1 MKTVNRYIFSGVV
14 AVALLGQMGCK
25 KSFLEIEPKAKLV
38 AKNTNDYDLLL
49 NNLDLLN
56 TNTDAQV
63 PMGDEVAAINPY
75 FSGSSLRTQRLF
87 RWDDVVYEP
96 TENNSEMT
104 VPMTQIYLYNKVINE
119 VPAAVGGTE
128 EKKKSLIAEAR
139 AGRAWCYFMLINY
152 FGKQYN
158 DATSAADE
166 GYPIITE
173 ADVTQTA
180 FKRASVKEVY
190 DFIVEDLKAAIPDL
204 PQRIT
209 WRLRMSK
216 MAAEGLLGKVYV
228 FMRKYDEAL
237 PLLNSSINGISNSD
251 IPVGFYDYNVT
262 FGTGGSFLPI
272 SLFGPTAPT
281 APNHQE
287 VLFAKNFSNS
297 WTLVGNEIIISQ
309 STKDKYDAADLRLNL
324 FSNLPYGGTAY
335 AVPGGMRRVGAPGS
349 VTPYGVY
356 LPDLLLLRAEC
367 KARAND
373 LDGATSD
380 LEFLRTRRMSANA
393 SIPAGMDKEQMVRY
407 IINEERVRE
416 FAVLGYRWFDMR
428 RMSVDPIFAGTTFT
442 HTLYNADGTVKET
455 YTLRPERLVLRFGQ
469 KLMDAN
475 PGMNNNQ

>member
-1 MKTVNRYIFSGVV
+1 MKTIYRYILSGIM
-14 AVALLGQMGCK
+14 AVAMLGQAGCK
-25 KSFLEIEPKAKLV
+25 KSFLEIEPRGKVIAK
-38 AKNTNDYDLLL
+38 KINDYDLLL
-49 NNLDLLN
+49 SNLDLLN

-63 PMGDEVAAINPY
+63 PMGDEVAAVNPY
-75 FSGSSLRTQRLF
+75 FSGASLRTQRLF

-104 VPMTQIYLYNKVINE
+104 IPMTQIYLYNKVINE
-119 VPAAVGGTE
+119 VMSVADGSEAQ
-128 EKKKSLIAEAR
+128 KKSLLAEAR

-158 DATSAADE
+158 EATSATDE

-173 ADVTQTA
+173 ADVTQTS
-180 FKRASVKEVY
+180 FKRATVREVY
-190 DFIVEDLKAAIPDL
+190 DFIVDDLKAAIPDL
-204 PQRIT
+204 PQRLT

-228 FMRKYDEAL
+228 FMRKFDEAL
-237 PLLNSSINGISNSD
+237 PLLNSAINGISNSD

-262 FGTGGSFLPI
+262 FGAGGSFLPI

-281 APNHQE
+281 APHHQE

-297 WTLVGNEIIISQ
+297 WTLVGNEIIIPQ
-309 STKDKYDAADLRLNL
+309 STTDKYDAADHRLKL
-324 FSNLPYGGTAY
+324 FSNLPYAGLAY
-335 AVPGGMRRVGAPGS
+335 AVPGGMRRIGAPGS

-373 LDGATSD
+373 LDGAKDD
-380 LEFLRTRRMSANA
+380 LEFLRAKRMSANS
-393 SIPAGMDKEQMVRY
+393 SIPGGMNKEQMVKY

-428 RMSVDPIFAGTTFT
+428 RMSVDPIFEGTVFT
-442 HTLYNADGTVKET
+442 HTLYNEDGSVKET